1 MYELMLLIIGAL
13 SGFGLY
19 IIAMMISFKRR
30 TIDIKIKVFNSL
42 IGSWAKMRNF
52 IIANHKEEPIAQEA
66 RNQFDEIYG
75 NSQQLIGES
84 ILVCENES
92 LTTDINDL
100 NESIYRNNWDI
111 LDSNE
116 INIIMDQFKVDA
128 LALVVRMREDIKKNN
143 RLEWQDLIFS
153 ISGLCPKRFCPKK
166 IKSELTNET
175 PNETHN
181 DEIPNKIPKNRWRNL
196 KSKFSRKKPK
206 KEEIFP
212 ERDWH

>member
-143 RLEWQDLIFS
+143 RLEWQDLIFG
-153 ISGLCPKRFCPKK
+153 ISGLCPKRFCPKR
-166 IKSELTNET
+166 IKSKLPNET

-181 DEIPNKIPKNRWRNL
+181 DEIPNKIPKNRWGNL

>member
-52 IIANHKEEPIAQEA
+52 IIANHKEEPIAQEE

-143 RLEWQDLIFS
+143 RLEWQDLTFS
-153 ISGLCPKRFCPKK
+153 ISGLCPKIFCPKK
-166 IKSELTNET
+166 IKSEHTNET
-175 PNETHN
+175 PHEPPHA
-181 DEIPNKIPKNRWRNL
+181 EIPNKIPKNRWRNL